1 MTTKASPKRNSYA
14 AFVTIFRIK
23 NCSQR
28 SEQNIYN
35 NLDLSDKLEKKNLFH
50 KVDLII

>member
-1 MTTKASPKRNSYA
+1 MTTKASPNRNADA

-23 NCSQR
+23 NGFQR

-35 NLDLSDKLEKKNLFH
+35 NLDLSDKLEK
-50 KVDLII
+50 